1 MVFTLTFLL
10 NAGLNFV
17 LGLAVAGLLGP
28 EEFGR
33 YALAAAVAMLVN
45 TLLFYWLWFSAARFY
60 SDAVRAAN
68 PAVRATLD
76 RLLAWLATA
85 TVAVAVAVNVLWDGG
100 GMPAAL
106 LALGIVGGLA
116 HGLYDFA
123 FTLARARFLDRV
135 YVRLAVARALV
146 GFALMLGAAYVWR
159 DGSAVLA
166 ALIVSTAVALAVV
179 GRSLSDAPLSAGK
192 IDPALL
198 RTFLRYSVPLIV
210 GLVVYQAIPFLNRSL
225 IAASYGYAEMGRFS
239 LAYDTISRIF
249 FALGS
254 AFEFILFQLAVR
266 ADERDGR
273 AAANAQLGRNVV
285 IVLAVLL
292 PAAAGFWLVLPALA
306 QTIVPAE
313 FRDSFVSYSALL
325 LPAVVA
331 QAAVTSALNG
341 VFQID
346 KRTAPA
352 LAAAVLGLAVNVAL
366 ALYLPRFVG
375 PAGFALAQVGGL
387 GAALGLSLLLSARV
401 LWPNVRLRDLAV
413 VAAGVAVMVA
423 ALAPWRGALAPLP
436 SLLVGIPLG
445 LGCYAAV
452 ALAGNVAGCR
462 DYALRLLRRDRSVAA
477 G

>member
-1 MVFTLTFLL
+1 MIFTLTFLL
-10 NAGLNFV
+10 NAGLNFA

-60 SDAVRAAN
+60 SETVRSER
-68 PAVRATLD
+68 PQVRATLD
-76 RLLAWLATA
+76 RLLALLATV
-85 TVAVAVAVNVLWDGG
+85 TVVVAVAVAAWWTGG
-100 GMPAAL
+100 GMPGPL

-135 YVRLAVARALV
+135 YVRLAIVRALV
-146 GFALMLGAAYVWR
+146 GFALMLGAAVVWR
-159 DGSAVLA
+159 DGAAVLA
-166 ALIVSTAVALAVV
+166 ALIVSTAIALAFV
-179 GRSLSDAPLSAGK
+179 GRSLSDAPLSAGRV
-192 IDPALL
+192 DPELL
-198 RTFLRYSVPLIV
+198 RTFLRYSVPLII

-254 AFEFILFQLAVR
+254 AFEFILFQMAVR
-266 ADERDGR
+266 ADEREGR

-292 PAAAGFWLVLPALA
+292 PAAAGFWMVLPAVA

-313 FRDSFVSYSALL
+313 FRASFVSYSTLL

-331 QAAVTSALNG
+331 QAAITSALNG

-346 KRTAPA
+346 KRTGPA
-352 LAAAVLGLAVNVAL
+352 LAAAALGLGVNVAL
-366 ALYLPRFVG
+366 AFWLPRFIG

-387 GAALGLSLLLSARV
+387 GAALALSLVLSFRV
-401 LWPNVRLRDLAV
+401 LRLHVRLRDLAIVGVGV
-413 VAAGVAVMVA
+413 VAMVGV
-423 ALAPWRGALAPLP
+423 LAPWRDALSALP
-436 SLLVGIPLG
+436 TLLIAIPLG
-445 LGCYAAV
+445 LACYGAV

-462 DYALRLLRRDRSVAA
+462 VYALGLLRRRRSEAA

>member
-10 NAGLNFV
+10 NAALNFA

-60 SDAVRAAN
+60 SETVRSER
-68 PAVRATLD
+68 PEVRATLD
-76 RLLAWLATA
+76 RLLAILATV
-85 TVAVAVAVNVLWDGG
+85 TVAVAVAVAVWWNGG
-100 GMPAAL
+100 GMPGTL

-135 YVRLAVARALV
+135 YVRLALARALA
-146 GFALMLGAAYVWR
+146 GFALMLGAAIVWR

-166 ALIVSTAVALAVV
+166 ALILSTAVALAVV
-179 GRSLSDAPLSAGK
+179 GRALSDAPLSAGR
-192 IDPALL
+192 IDTSLL
-198 RTFLRYSVPLIV
+198 MTFARYSVPLII

-225 IAASYGYAEMGRFS
+225 VASSYGYAEMGRFS

-254 AFEFILFQLAVR
+254 AFEFILFQMAVR

-273 AAANAQLGRNVV
+273 DAANAQLGRNVV
-285 IVLAVLL
+285 TVLAVLM

-313 FRDSFVSYSALL
+313 FRDSFVSYSTLL

-331 QAAVTSALNG
+331 QAAVTSAMNG

-352 LAAAVLGLAVNVAL
+352 LAAALLGLVVNVGL
-366 ALYLPRFVG
+366 AFYLPRFIG

-387 GAALGLSLLLSARV
+387 GAALVVTVLLAFPV
-401 LWPNVRLRDLAV
+401 LRRNVRFRELAV
-413 VAAGVAVMVA
+413 VLAGVAAMMIV
-423 ALAPWRGALAPLP
+423 LAPWRGVLGPLP
-436 SLLVGIPLG
+436 SLLLG
-445 LGCYAAV
+445 VPAGLVCYGV
-452 ALAGNVAGCR
+452 VVLAGNVAGCR
-462 DYALRLLRRDRSVAA
+462 DYALGLLRRRGRTVA